1 MLLARHSSVSVRQLG
16 IASLILLVFVA
27 AGCDRSAASLNNEG
41 NEAFDNQEYG
51 AALQA
56 YEQAQQES
64 PDLAQPV
71 YNAGNTHYRQQ
82 RYGAAQQSY
91 EKALS
96 IADADL
102 AQSATFN
109 LGNVLFNAANLEE
122 AIEAYK
128 QALRIN
134 SDDADAKHNLELA
147 LRELQQQQHEEDEE
161 GQSQAQ
167 DQPAEQP
174 DAGQQKLPS
183 ALPDQSAGG
192 RQNQEEQDDGQ
203 RGQPQIQELTE
214 EQARRLLDAV
224 GRNAETL
231 QGQSLRNEPLSGRPP
246 ARDW

>member
-1 MLLARHSSVSVRQLG
+1 MRARTLG
-16 IASLILLVFVA
+16 IAAVLLLALAV
-27 AGCDRSAASLNNEG
+27 AGCGRDAASLNNEG
-41 NEAFDNQEYG
+41 NEAFHNQEYG

-56 YEQAQQES
+56 YQQAQQES
-64 PDLAQPV
+64 PDLAEPV

-82 RYGAAQQSY
+82 GWGTAQQSY

-109 LGNVLFNAANLEE
+109 LGNVLFKADSLEE

-134 SDDADAKHNLELA
+134 PNDADAKHNLELA
-147 LRELQQQQHEEDEE
+147 LRELQQQQDEEDEE
-161 GQSQAQ
+161 GQPQAQ
-167 DQPAEQP
+167 DQPEEQQ
-174 DAGQQKLPS
+174 DAGQQKQPS

-214 EQARRLLDAV
+214 EQARQLLDAV
-224 GRNAETL
+224 GRNTETL
-231 QGQSLRNEPLSGRPP
+231 QGQTLRDEPPSGRPP

>member
-1 MLLARHSSVSVRQLG
+1 MR
-16 IASLILLVFVA
+16 IW
-27 AGCDRSAASLNNEG
+27 
-41 NEAFDNQEYG
+41 
-51 AALQA
+51 
-56 YEQAQQES
+56 
-64 PDLAQPV
+64 
-71 YNAGNTHYRQQ
+71 
-82 RYGAAQQSY
+82 
-91 EKALS
+91 
-96 IADADL
+96 

-134 SDDADAKHNLELA
+134 SDDPDTKHNLELA

-174 DAGQQKLPS
+174 DAGQQKQPS

-192 RQNQEEQDDGQ
+192 RQNREEQDDGQ